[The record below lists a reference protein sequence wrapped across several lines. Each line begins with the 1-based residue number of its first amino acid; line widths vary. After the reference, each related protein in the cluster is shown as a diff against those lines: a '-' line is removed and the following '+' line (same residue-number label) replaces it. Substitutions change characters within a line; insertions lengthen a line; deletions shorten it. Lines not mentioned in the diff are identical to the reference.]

1 MMYDIETAFKKSG
14 LSRDEIEKIK
24 REVRS
29 EFPNDEMMYE
39 LHIIRIL
46 KAIEKGYWKI
56 GST

>member
-1 MMYDIETAFKKSG
+1 MMYDIETAFRKSG
-14 LSRDEIEKIK
+14 LSANEIEKIK
-24 REVRS
+24 QEVRT

-56 GST
+56 SST

>member
-1 MMYDIETAFKKSG
+1 MMYDIKTAFRKSG
-14 LSRDEIEKIK
+14 LSADEIGKIK
-24 REVRS
+24 KEVRN

-56 GST
+56 SSS